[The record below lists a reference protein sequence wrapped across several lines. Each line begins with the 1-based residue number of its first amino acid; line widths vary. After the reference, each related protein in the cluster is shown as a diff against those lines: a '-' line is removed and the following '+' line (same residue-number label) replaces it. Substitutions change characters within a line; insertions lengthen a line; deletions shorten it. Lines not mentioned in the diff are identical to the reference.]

1 MYVFTFS
8 KTRGSSL
15 VFRVNSGKVEQL
27 HRTKPGLA
35 EGVKP
40 DSRPNFAQSLAIR
53 ARVNSPK
60 GGSLRRST
68 RRTEG
73 VESIQS
79 PRIDHANSGCQPSS
93 APHLERADSIQAI
106 GPWPLPT

>member
-1 MYVFTFS
+1 M
-8 KTRGSSL
+8 
-15 VFRVNSGKVEQL
+15 VFRVSPGKAEQL
-27 HRTKPGLA
+27 HRTKPRLA

-40 DSRPNFAQSLAIR
+40 GSRPNFAQSLSIR

-60 GGSLRRST
+60 GGRLRRST
-68 RRTEG
+68 RRTDG

-79 PRIDHANSGCQPSS
+79 PRIDQANSGCQPSS
-93 APHLERADSIQAI
+93 ALHLARADSMQAI